1 VHAAAI
7 AATCKTLAE
16 LVSGKTK
23 EAQAG
28 KVSWKHVA
36 VDDFVRFCEWAYRG
50 DYTVSLREN
59 PKDIK
64 DTKENQ
70 DANGTKNTNNTN
82 ITKNTNGT
90 KDTKATKGSR
100 QGDCIFSTCPG
111 ADFKPLLFAHSR
123 LYVFANDHLIEPLK
137 KLVATKFKKIL
148 HNPDPCICR
157 IWGVLALAQ
166 YVYSDDVNLPGRAG
180 WDKLDYI
187 RSVVMESIVR
197 ISRMGYYVP
206 FLEFLEEGG
215 QRATDFCLLA
225 MAPGAHKSM

>member
-1 VHAAAI
+1 LDALI
-7 AATCKTLAE
+7 N
-16 LVSGKTK
+16 GKGK
-23 EAQAG
+23 EARAG
-28 KVSWKHVA
+28 KVTWKHVA

-50 DYTVSLREN
+50 DYTVSLREK
-59 PKDIK
+59 PKDSK
-64 DTKENQ
+64 DTKENK

-90 KDTKATKGSR
+90 KDTKAIKATKGSG
-100 QGDCIFSTCPG
+100 QGDCIFSSCPG
-111 ADFKPLLFAHSR
+111 ADFKPLLFAHAR

-137 KLVATKFKKIL
+137 KLAATKFKKIL
-148 HNPDPCICR
+148 HSPDPCICR

-166 YVYSDDVNLPGRAG
+166 YVYSDDMNLLGRPG
-180 WDKLDYI
+180 WDRLDYI

-225 MAPGAHKSM
+225 MAPDSHKSM

>member
-7 AATCKTLAE
+7 AATCKSLAK
-16 LVSGKTK
+16 LVSGETK

-28 KVSWKHVA
+28 KATWKNVA

-64 DTKENQ
+64 DTKENK
-70 DANGTKNTNNTN
+70 DTNGTKNT
-82 ITKNTNGT
+82 KVT

-100 QGDCIFSTCPG
+100 QGDCIFSSCPG
-111 ADFKPLLFAHSR
+111 ADFKPLLFAHAR

-137 KLVATKFKKIL
+137 KLAATKFKKIL

-166 YVYSDDVNLPGRAG
+166 YVYSDDVNLPGRPD

-187 RSVVMESIVR
+187 RSVVTESIVR
-197 ISRMGYYVP
+197 ISRMGYYVS

-225 MAPGAHKSM
+225 MAPDSHKSM